1 MLAYSLKTEQKLNSQ
16 FINKRTKKRV
26 FIVLF
31 SPFQILVSVYPY
43 PKIRITVK
51 D

>member
-1 MLAYSLKTEQKLNSQ
+1 MLAYSLKSEQRLNSVV
-16 FINKRTKKRV
+16 ISNRNKRRV
-26 FIVLF
+26 FILLIQSF
-31 SPFQILVSVYPY
+31 RIIVSVYPY